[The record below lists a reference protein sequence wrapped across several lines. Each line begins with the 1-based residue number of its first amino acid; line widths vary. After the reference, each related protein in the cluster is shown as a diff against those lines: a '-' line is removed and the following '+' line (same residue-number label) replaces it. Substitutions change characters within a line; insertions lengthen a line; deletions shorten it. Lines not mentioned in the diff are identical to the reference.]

1 MTDDAILT
9 RLDGHVATVELNSGP
24 HNFFSEAL
32 LGQLTVRLQEL
43 DANRECRAI
52 VLAARGKS
60 FCAGADFGAGITPSE
75 IPQVAKR
82 LYQSAQALFE
92 LKKPVVAAIQG
103 PAIGGG
109 LGLALT
115 ADFRV
120 ACVEAKLA
128 ANFAQLGMHCG
139 FAISAS
145 LPHTV
150 GTQAAARLLLTGCRI
165 SGQEAKEI
173 GLVDLLVDKEE
184 LLERAQAFAQEL
196 ASAAP
201 LAVQS
206 MKATLRA
213 NLLRAVPVT
222 LARELAQQQV
232 QVMSV
237 DFAEGIQASLQ
248 RRVPA
253 FAGR

>member
-1 MTDDAILT
+1 MTDDTILT
-9 RLDGHVATVELNSGP
+9 RLEGHVALVELNSGP

-32 LGQLTVRLQEL
+32 LGNLTAKLQEL
-43 DANRECRAI
+43 DGNPDCRAV

-60 FCAGADFGAGITPSE
+60 FCSGADFGAGIKPSQ
-75 IPQVAKR
+75 IPAVAKR

-92 LKKPVVAAIQG
+92 LKKPLVAAIQG

-120 ACVEAKLA
+120 ACAEAKLA

-145 LPHTV
+145 LPHTI
-150 GTQAAARLLLTGCRI
+150 GMQAAARLLLTGCRI
-165 SGQEAKEI
+165 NGQEAKEM
-173 GLVDLLVDKEE
+173 GLVDVLVGKDEV
-184 LLERAQAFAQEL
+184 LERALAFAQEL

-213 NLLRAVPVT
+213 NLLQVVPAT
-222 LARELAQQQV
+222 LARELAQQEAQV
-232 QVMSV
+232 LSA
-237 DFAEGIQASLQ
+237 DFVEGIQASLQ
-248 RRVPA
+248 RRAPA
-253 FAGR
+253 FVGR

>member
-1 MTDDAILT
+1 
-9 RLDGHVATVELNSGP
+9 
-24 HNFFSEAL
+24 
-32 LGQLTVRLQEL
+32 
-43 DANRECRAI
+43 
-52 VLAARGKS
+52 
-60 FCAGADFGAGITPSE
+60 
-75 IPQVAKR
+75 
-82 LYQSAQALFE
+82 
-92 LKKPVVAAIQG
+92 
-103 PAIGGG
+103 
-109 LGLALT
+109 
-115 ADFRV
+115 
-120 ACVEAKLA
+120 
-128 ANFAQLGMHCG
+128 
-139 FAISAS
+139 
-145 LPHTV
+145 
-150 GTQAAARLLLTGCRI
+150 LLTGCRI
-165 SGQEAKEI
+165 SGQEAKDI

-213 NLLRAVPVT
+213 NLLQAVPVA

-253 FAGR
+253 FAGM